1 MKKDRRATPRKA
13 IAPEPKTSDDFRL
26 SSDIEVTSSS
36 PNDNRTSKVFGYVSA
51 YPNEY
56 LIHYRKGKFR
66 KRSSGQ
72 GAQCFK
78 LPGDTVVIIPSS
90 LKQIVFQSNQLTVD
104 NVDVRI
110 RGIVIYRIFDPL
122 KINAKINFFNRQAAE
137 NKLARMVGDLCR
149 SIVKWLIANMAVEEC
164 IRRRKEDIA
173 DALKREI
180 SLVVDDESN
189 SWGIEIVTID
199 IQDIYIQDDDIFNA
213 LQTSF
218 KSQKMRES
226 ELCELE
232 AKRDLEIKQLEL
244 DAQLAERR
252 KEQEL
257 RKLEIESELAEKRAE
272 LKAQKM
278 AQEAELELSKIRT
291 EEEKKTYL
299 KAQELERKKT
309 VNVQELELAKL
320 REQNE
325 LERLRAESDFELE
338 RSRLEAE
345 AQNRA
350 EQAQIETLR
359 QRMEVENNIT
369 PAGLEKSFI
378 EDALPQ
384 IATALAKSMTSS
396 NVNIVQGQGDINTPF
411 SLMLFEIT
419 ELLKERLNRFRQS
432 NDSLEGDSSD
442 RLDDGDN

>member
-1 MKKDRRATPRKA
+1 MKKPRRLSQAKA
-13 IAPEPKTSDDFRL
+13 PNASVGKSEDFQL

-78 LPGDTVVIIPSS
+78 FPGDTVVIIPSS
-90 LKQIVFQSNQLTVD
+90 LKQIVFQANQLTVD

-110 RGIVIYRIFDPL
+110 RGIVIYQIFDPL
-122 KINAKINFFNRQAAE
+122 KINSKINFFNRQAAE

-164 IRRRKEDIA
+164 IRKRKEDIA

-180 SLVVDDESN
+180 TLVVDDEAN

-199 IQDIYIQDDDIFNA
+199 VQDIYIQDDDIFNA

-232 AKRDLEIKQLEL
+232 ATRDLELKQLEV

-252 KEQEL
+252 KDQEL
-257 RKLEIESELAEKRAE
+257 RNLEIESELAQKRAE
-272 LKAQKM
+272 LKAQKL
-278 AQEAELELSKIRT
+278 AQEAELELSQLRA

-299 KAQELERKKT
+299 KAQELERKKSASI
-309 VNVQELELAKL
+309 QELELTKL
-320 REQNE
+320 REQRE
-325 LERLRAESDFELE
+325 LERRQSESDFELE
-338 RSRLEAE
+338 RSRLAAE
-345 AQNRA
+345 AQNQA
-350 EQAQIETLR
+350 EQEKIETL
-359 QRMEVENNIT
+359 QKRMDVENNIT

-378 EDALPQ
+378 EGALPQ

-396 NVNIVQGQGDINTPF
+396 NINIVQGQGDINTPF

-419 ELLKERLNRFRQS
+419 ELLKERLNRLKQG
-432 NDSLEGDSSD
+432 NELAEGEITD
-442 RLDDGDN
+442 LFGDQDN